1 MVSHKRPP
9 DDNSGGSSSSSC
21 LDLDAFPAFKDL
33 LRALS
38 DYARITGFRYD
49 PRDFQDSSDFNSA
62 GSVVRDYQRRLVS
75 GTDRELWRQAVNA
88 VRCAEQEGIRTV
100 MVATCRDLGV
110 WPESVKPSESSCMAW
125 QDTSEPLEKIAVA
138 LYNQQHNVADSA
150 DYQAVSR
157 TASFISDFVYA
168 TVGSED
174 PELHQGEKSKLMLT
188 AFLNRVKEY
197 QARKEANIG
206 REEPEAYKRIRGTI
220 TPPWPEQVL
229 SAMDRWAPPSLVSYI
244 GEWTT
249 DNFPS
254 PTTAALLGFGVVAA
268 ATAIGVAAAM
278 NRSKKNHRK
287 E

>member
-1 MVSHKRPP
+1 
-9 DDNSGGSSSSSC
+9 
-21 LDLDAFPAFKDL
+21 
-33 LRALS
+33 
-38 DYARITGFRYD
+38 
-49 PRDFQDSSDFNSA
+49 
-62 GSVVRDYQRRLVS
+62 
-75 GTDRELWRQAVNA
+75 
-88 VRCAEQEGIRTV
+88 

-174 PELHQGEKSKLMLT
+174 PELHHGEKSKLMLT

-206 REEPEAYKRIRGTI
+206 REEPEAYKRIRGT
-220 TPPWPEQVL
+220 VL